1 MSNKSEGN
9 KIEKLFCQDL
19 KERGFWTHNF
29 QQNSAGQ
36 PVDVIVCKNGKAILV
51 DCKLCSSN
59 KGFSSNRVEENQRLS
74 MEMFEKCGNEKGWFL
89 LALSEAP
96 SDWFMF
102 LLPTID
108 TIKTLDV
115 EEIKLYGV
123 RMKDWCEIWNL
134 T

>member
-9 KIEKLFCQDL
+9 KIEKLFCQYL

-74 MEMFEKCGNEKGWFL
+74 MEMFEKCGNQKGQFL
-89 LALSEAP
+89 LALSENP
-96 SDWFMF
+96 TDWYMF
-102 LLPTID
+102 LLDTID
-108 TIKTLDV
+108 VFKTLTR
-115 EEIKLYGV
+115 EEIQHYGV
-123 RMKDWCEIWNL
+123 NIEKWCTIWNL
-134 T
+134 I